1 MALVTSI
8 NWISVVIAGFASSI
22 LFSSFVTTPP
32 LVAVLLLVVAGAI
45 YLAERVW
52 HGGVE
57 REIVIFVVFV
67 ACFGLGVLRYA
78 VKEFHLDIEPESVGL
93 VVEEPEHKEGYTQ
106 FVFESRN
113 GVRALVRTDI
123 YSAVQYGDEVEL
135 SGKFT
140 KPISSPDFDYAN
152 YLAKDNIYFTNNSYE
167 LKVLQSRQGSW
178 LKHALFDL
186 KNSFINQAKSLW
198 PEPESSLLGGLIV
211 AGRDALPKS
220 VLDEFRGAGVV
231 HIVVLSGFNI
241 TIIAEFL
248 RRVSAQL
255 LVWLGLT
262 TFTLGPAL
270 LAVLGVILFVVMTG
284 ASATVVRAALMA
296 LTVILARFI
305 GRGYSATR
313 ALILA
318 GFVML
323 MINPKLLAFDASFQL
338 SFLATLGMIHFV
350 PRIERFL
357 ASRVALAKW
366 GKLREIVSQTLGT
379 QLAVLP
385 LLLYSVGN
393 FSPTFLPA
401 NVLILPVV
409 PWVMLTGFIAVT
421 LSYLSSWLAW
431 PLTLVT
437 HLLLKWILA
446 VASLFGSF

>member
-106 FVFESRN
+106 FVFESIN

-323 MINPKLLAFDASFQL
+323 LFNPKLLAFDASFQL

-350 PRIERFL
+350 PRVDKLIL
-357 ASRVALAKW
+357 QKVSTKLP
-366 GKLREIVSQTLGT
+366 KLREIVSQTLGT

-437 HLLLKWILA
+437 HLLLKWILV
-446 VASLFGSF
+446 VANLFGSF